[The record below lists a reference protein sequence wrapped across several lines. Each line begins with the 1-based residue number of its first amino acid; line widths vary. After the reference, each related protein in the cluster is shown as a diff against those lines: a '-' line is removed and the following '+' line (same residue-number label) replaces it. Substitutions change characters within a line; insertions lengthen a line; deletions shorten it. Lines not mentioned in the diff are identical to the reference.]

1 MRIHTH
7 ILIPIHGTGYLG
19 QYLSPAISKWQ
30 PSPRHPHGKGCPR
43 RLHAHARSSRSSS
56 SSSSSNWKLIKQN
69 GQAEGGSYFDSNLT
83 KLGWALTKQ
92 SLVKQVLTEGDK
104 FVVTRFGK
112 SDQDLASYAVALNYG
127 SLVARIIFQP
137 LEESSRLYFSSF
149 TTTTGSRL
157 RSLDSI
163 SIHLSNVLTLYSHF
177 SLILIFLVPP
187 YISPLLNLLLGSTN
201 WGGQDSNSSVSS
213 TLKSYVYSLPFLA
226 FNGVLEAGLQSF
238 ADQIWLKR
246 YSRWMVIC
254 TIGFLATFVWYN
266 NHDADGS
273 SGSSDTSTTASKG
286 LILGNCV
293 NMGMRIGFSSLFL
306 FNYFVRE
313 FGLVEK
319 EELAKDK
326 EGDIIDDDDDEGDYE
341 RKKRMMKMF
350 WQRLKFSNWRPSF
363 STFMGFFFGGQLC
376 KYTEKRWL
384 SSSRGGRGKVL
395 KSLGIHFGTGIIV
408 GLGCLTIT

>member
-1 MRIHTH
+1 
-7 ILIPIHGTGYLG
+7 
-19 QYLSPAISKWQ
+19 
-30 PSPRHPHGKGCPR
+30 
-43 RLHAHARSSRSSS
+43 
-56 SSSSSNWKLIKQN
+56 
-69 GQAEGGSYFDSNLT
+69 
-83 KLGWALTKQ
+83 LGWALTKQ

-149 TTTTGSRL
+149 TTTTSSSRL

-163 SIHLSNVLTLYSHF
+163 SIHLSNVLIFYSHF

-201 WGGQDSNSSVSS
+201 WGQHSNSSVSS

-313 FGLVEK
+313 FELVE
-319 EELAKDK
+319 KDK
-326 EGDIIDDDDDEGDYE
+326 EGVDIDDEEGDYE
-341 RKKRMMKMF
+341 RRKRMMKMF

-384 SSSRGGRGKVL
+384 SSSSRGGRGKVL